1 MKKRTLLAAAAMVVA
16 IVAAAAGFAYSGK
29 VSRLWARLTG
39 TETVATQVSAERLKD
54 IPVWMPAND
63 PTGLVV
69 LVSDA
74 GGMNARDRAFADAL
88 LARGLI
94 VLPVN
99 LDTWRAEL
107 DRDDGDDAQC
117 IYLNADFE
125 GIAKE
130 AQRALD
136 LGGYFH
142 PVVAGIGQGATL
154 AYAAAAD
161 APDAT
166 LAGAVG
172 LDPADAL
179 KTRLPSCEGA
189 KATRAPSGGYS
200 YALDA
205 PLPTPVTLISQ
216 AGPANDPVA
225 ARKKNIAVLQKAA
238 DPTVRLNMAADA
250 VAAMAAKDAATESL
264 PIIDLPANGGKAEYV
279 AIFFSGDGG
288 WRDIDKSIGDW
299 LSNHGIH
306 VVGVDS
312 LRYFWS
318 ERTPQEIAE
327 DTDAILK
334 KADLTGKLPVA
345 IFGYSFG
352 ADTFPF
358 AWPYLDP
365 DLQNRTKMIAL
376 LGTSTSTTFQ
386 VTIEGWLGMEGQH
399 KTVPAIAGL
408 PLDKV
413 VCVYGEEEDDT
424 ACTEPTL
431 SAMEKMK
438 VSGGHHFDDNYEPI
452 AEALLKELQ
461 ERSENGAGA
470 KVD

>member
-1 MKKRTLLAAAAMVVA
+1 MNKRPLLGLLAAAAVLA
-16 IVAAAAGFAYSGK
+16 GAAGYWNSAML
-29 VSRLWARLTG
+29 SRYWARLTG
-39 TETVATQVSAERLKD
+39 ADIVTHVSAERLKD
-54 IPVWMPAND
+54 IPVLMPAD
-63 PTGLVV
+63 IPTGLSI
-69 LVSDA
+69 LVSDT
-74 GGMNARDRAFADAL
+74 GGMSPRDRAFADAL
-88 LARGLI
+88 LARGII

-107 DRDDGDDAQC
+107 NKDDGDNAQC
-117 IYLNADFE
+117 IYLNSDFE
-125 GIAKE
+125 GISKE

-142 PVVAGIGQGATL
+142 PVIAGIGQGATL

-179 KTRLPSCEGA
+179 QTRLPSCEGA
-189 KATRAPSGGYS
+189 KATAAPGGGYA

-205 PLPTPVTLISQ
+205 KLPAPVTLISR
-216 AGPANDPVA
+216 AGPANDPA
-225 ARKKNIAVLQKAA
+225 SARKQHIAVLEKAT
-238 DPTVRLNMAADA
+238 DPNVRLSMAADA
-250 VAAMAAKDAATESL
+250 VAAMAAKDAATETL
-264 PIIDLPANGGKAEYV
+264 PIIDLPAKGGEADYV
-279 AIFFSGDGG
+279 AVFFSGDGG
-288 WRDIDKSIGDW
+288 WRDIDKSIGEW
-299 LSNHGIH
+299 LSQHGVH

-312 LRYFWS
+312 LRYFWT

-334 KADLTGKLPVA
+334 KADPTGKLPVA

-358 AWPYLDP
+358 AWQYLDP
-365 DLQNRTKMIAL
+365 ALQKRTRMIAL
-376 LGTSTSTTFQ
+376 LGSSTTTTFQ
-386 VTIEGWLGMEGQH
+386 VTIEGWLGMDGNH
-399 KTVPAIAGL
+399 KTVPAIATL
-408 PLDKV
+408 PLDRV

-438 VSGGHHFDDNYEPI
+438 VSGGHHFNNDYVPI
-452 AEALLKELQ
+452 AETLLQRLQ
-461 ERSENGAGA
+461 NRAGGETGGGA

>member
-1 MKKRTLLAAAAMVVA
+1 MRKRPLLAAAMAALVL
-16 IVAAAAGFAYSGK
+16 VAATAGYLGYSGK
-29 VSRLWARLTG
+29 LPRYWARLTG
-39 TETVATQVSAERLKD
+39 AEDIATHVSAERLKD
-54 IPVWMPAND
+54 IPVLMPPDD
-63 PTGLVV
+63 PIGLAV
-69 LVSDA
+69 LVSDT

-88 LARGLI
+88 LARNLI

-107 DRDDGDDAQC
+107 DKDDGEC
-117 IYLNADFE
+117 IYLDSDFE

-130 AQRALD
+130 ALRTLD
-136 LGGYFH
+136 LDVYFH

-179 KTRLPSCEGA
+179 KSRLPSCEGA
-189 KATRAPSGGYS
+189 KATAAPSGGYT

-205 PLPTPVTLISQ
+205 ILPTPVTLVSQ
-216 AGPANDPVA
+216 SGPVNDPA
-225 ARKKNIAVLQKAA
+225 EAKKRHIAVLQKAEN
-238 DPTVRLNMAADA
+238 PTVRLNMAADA
-250 VAAMAAKDAATESL
+250 AAAMATKDAANEAL
-264 PIIDLPANGGKAEYV
+264 PIIDIPAKGKANYV
-279 AIFFSGDGG
+279 AVFFSGDGG

-299 LSNHGIH
+299 LSNHGVH

-312 LRYFWS
+312 LRYFWT

-327 DTDAILK
+327 DTDAILR
-334 KADLTGKLPVA
+334 KADPSGKLPIA

-358 AWPYLDP
+358 AWQYLDP
-365 DLQNRTKMIAL
+365 ELQNRTQMIAL
-376 LGTSTSTTFQ
+376 LGASTTTTFQ
-386 VTIEGWLGMEGQH
+386 VTIEGWLGMEGSH
-399 KTVPAIAGL
+399 KTAPAIATL

-424 ACTEPTL
+424 VCTEPTL

-438 VSGGHHFDDNYEPI
+438 QPGGHHFDDNYEPI

-461 ERSENGAGA
+461 ERAGNGGGA